1 MALETRA
8 VEKSSVSKNQ
18 KSVVRVNNMKG
29 IGMYNQLLHYI
40 YEDRSIL
47 SEPDMFLLV
56 ESLSVLIYGE
66 RKIFCEK
73 SIFAV

>member
-29 IGMYNQLLHYI
+29 IGLYNQLLHYI
-40 YEDRSIL
+40 DEDRSIL
-47 SEPDMFLLV
+47 SEPDMFLFV